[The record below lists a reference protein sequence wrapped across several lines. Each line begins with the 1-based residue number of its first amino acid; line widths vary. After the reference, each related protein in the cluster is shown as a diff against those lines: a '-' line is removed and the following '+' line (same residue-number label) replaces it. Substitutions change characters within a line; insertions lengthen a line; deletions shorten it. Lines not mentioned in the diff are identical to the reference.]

1 MGEFRKGAKMGKLS
15 KEECARFSGAVWLL
29 EFAKEHGLEE
39 AEKEVE
45 RRGIRNMPLKL
56 KDSDVDVFVNT
67 ERTNIMNCLLLDT
80 LLTLHDVFDFTNDD
94 CQKFIVNWNK
104 TVDSLAKETIQW
116 KELRDI
122 VNEELGIY
130 VKLCEELEKEGHE
143 G

>member
-1 MGEFRKGAKMGKLS
+1 MGKLS

-67 ERTNIMNCLLLDT
+67 ERENIMNCLLLDT
-80 LLTLHDVFDFTNDD
+80 ILTLHDVFDFEKDE
-94 CQKFIVNWNK
+94 CKKFIERWNDNVACIADHYVK
-104 TVDSLAKETIQW
+104 WREIRDTVYEEIGIWIPLS
-116 KELRDI
+116 KEL
-122 VNEELGIY
+122 EEG
-130 VKLCEELEKEGHE
+130 E
-143 G
+143 